1 MIPVRSSVIRAIDYN
16 HSTMQLYINF
26 RSGYTYVYHR
36 VPKSVFNGLLRAPS
50 KGKFFNRYIRGRFE

>member
-1 MIPVRSSVIRAIDYN
+1 
-16 HSTMQLYINF
+16 MQLYINF